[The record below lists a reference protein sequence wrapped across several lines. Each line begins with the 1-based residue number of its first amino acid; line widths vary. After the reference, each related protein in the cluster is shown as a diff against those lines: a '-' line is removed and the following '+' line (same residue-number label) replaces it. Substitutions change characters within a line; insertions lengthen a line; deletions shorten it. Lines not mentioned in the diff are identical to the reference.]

1 MSVGDTLFVFL
12 VMQAV
17 ITTTDFFSL
26 GSVDKWISFLNQL
39 TLNNIRSYFTNFF
52 ILVTQQQLIE
62 HNMQEASLT
71 IRNLFNRTKT
81 WYIWHFNFLL

>member
-1 MSVGDTLFVFL
+1 MSVEDRLFVFL

-39 TLNNIRSYFTNFF
+39 TLNYAHGCFTNFF
-52 ILVTQQQLIE
+52 ILFTQQQLIE
-62 HNMQEASLT
+62 HNTQEANLT
-71 IRNLFNRTKT
+71 IRNLCNRTKT
-81 WYIWHFNFLL
+81 